1 MSLISKLVQ
10 ALIAGNLTEA
20 KLLFQQ
26 EMANRVAQKLQEERE
41 VLGQALREGDVLKRG
56 RTVLIRRR
64 IRKGQVQRNIRR
76 SAIKGFTLKG
86 GRLTR
91 IPASRRIKMKL
102 KARKAARKRQAKMQT
117 ILRKRKFSLRKRKA
131 MGIR

>member
-1 MSLISKLVQ
+1 MSKLVQ
-10 ALIAGNLTEA
+10 ALIVGNLTEA

-41 VLGQALREGDVLKRG
+41 VLGQVLCEGDVLKRG
-56 RTVLIRRR
+56 RTLLIRRR

-76 SAIKGFTLKG
+76 SAIKGFTLKA